1 MKRKLTLKKSIK
13 KYKSPLVYLREIFK
27 AHKNEIVAGLSEAL
41 DIENAANSEYLKAH
55 IYDTFKKNIFD
66 LAGKKDG
73 DKNFKITP
81 EQMLAAIKQYEKSVL
96 FRSAKT
102 RDFENVRAALK
113 NHGLW
118 EEFRRLNGRQVWEE
132 DRLEYTGNKT
142 YIYHG
147 VRHDIV
153 ISFKDS
159 PVQIIMYRI
168 QKDTEN
174 K

>member
-27 AHKNEIVAGLSEAL
+27 AHKDEIVAGLSEAL

-66 LAGKKDG
+66 IAGIEVG
-73 DKNFKITP
+73 EKITP
-81 EQMLAAIKQYEKSVL
+81 EQMISAIKQYERSVL
-96 FRSAKT
+96 FTSKKT
-102 RDFENVRAALK
+102 RDFENVRTGLR
-113 NHGLW
+113 NHGRW
-118 EEFRRLNGRQVWEE
+118 EEFRKLNGRQVWAE
-132 DRLEYTGNKT
+132 DRLESTGNKT

-147 VRHDIV
+147 VRGDIV
-153 ISFKDS
+153 ISFENS
-159 PVQIIMYRI
+159 PENIIMYKV
-168 QKDTEN
+168 QKDTET